1 MESRNTL
8 FLLLVFALL
17 NACSGGGGGQAPGVS
32 PPDDN
37 SPPAVAKLGGFWFGD
52 MTIDSAQ
59 GTEECGALITED
71 GQFRFLCIFTD
82 LQLAGMSSR
91 DMNTL
96 SGAGLAFSSLVFL
109 DGSFVQD
116 VAVEATLI
124 AETSLTG
131 TWTTPAGDSGSFD
144 MIYDTEYEK
153 PSSLALLEGVWQGT
167 DELGNPNA
175 TFTIDNLG
183 SFTASNNNGCNSS
196 GMFLLLDSDYN
207 IYQMDSTIVGCAI
220 AGNYSG
226 MALVFEDVVANDSI
240 LFSINDDQRA
250 FLVELQRLP

>member
-8 FLLLVFALL
+8 VLLLVLTLL
-17 NACSGGGGGQAPGVS
+17 NACSGGGGGQAPGA
-32 PPDDN
+32 PPPVN
-37 SPPAVAKLGGFWFGD
+37 NPPPAVSKLGGFWSGD

-82 LQLAGMSSR
+82 LHLAGMSSR
-91 DMNTL
+91 NMNTL
-96 SGAGLAFSSLVFL
+96 SGSGLAFSSLGFL

-116 VAVEATLI
+116 VVVEATLI

-131 TWTTPAGDSGSFD
+131 TWVTAAGDSGSFD
-144 MIYDTEYEK
+144 MVYDIEYEK
-153 PSSLALLEGVWQGT
+153 LSSLDLLEGVWQGT
-167 DELGNPNA
+167 DELGNPNV

-183 SFTASNNNGCNSS
+183 SFTASNSNGCNSS

-207 IYQMDSTIVGCAI
+207 IYQMDSTIVDCSI
-220 AGNYSG
+220 AGDYSG
-226 MALVFEDVVANDSI
+226 MALVFEDVVADDSI

-250 FLVELQRLP
+250 FLVGLERLP